1 MHNDVTDQALVQAL
15 GCQWIGPEQD
25 PMKGP
30 IHYCGQKPLYPGKS
44 YCADHVWRVYN
55 KGSGITG
62 KRKIK
67 AFEATLDKVEETE
80 DE

>member
-1 MHNDVTDQALVQAL
+1 MHNDLVDLARVQAL

-25 PMKGP
+25 PLNGP

-44 YCADHVWRVYN
+44 YCADHVWRVYA
-55 KGSGITG
+55 KGTGITG
-62 KRKIK
+62 KKKIK
-67 AFEATLDKVEETE
+67 AFEADLAKAQETV

>member
-1 MHNDVTDQALVQAL
+1 MHNDATDRALVQAL
-15 GCQWIGPEQD
+15 GCQWVGPEQD

-30 IHYCGQKPLYPGKS
+30 IHFCGQKPLYPGKS
-44 YCADHVWRVYN
+44 YCADHVWRVYA

-67 AFEATLDKVEETE
+67 AFEAELARAGETV